1 VPVANQTVTMV
12 TLTTV
17 ASIVAALAAL
27 VLAKELPV
35 NMNLKVEMYEAG
47 FVHEQ
52 IMALKH
58 VSDRQS
64 IKH

>member
-35 NMNLKVEMYEAG
+35 NMNLKAEMYEAG